1 MTNFSEFMEVFL
13 QMYNRD
19 NLIVQVAT
27 LYYKEKL
34 TQAQVAK
41 KLHLSRPTVSQ
52 MLNEARERGIVTI
65 TIHHPD
71 SNLYSQ
77 QFSISEKYNLSTVL
91 IANNSTSTNSETIKK
106 DLGQLCANYIEER
119 IQEFNSLGLGWG
131 TTIFEYVNEASYV
144 NSNSLEIIPL
154 IGGIGI
160 HDTQY
165 HSNHLAFRLSEKY
178 SGGVSYFYAPAIA
191 ESKEV
196 RDLFASTT
204 LYKDIYKKALNVDIA
219 ILGVGNPIESSTY
232 KKLGYFSEEEE
243 NQIRESEAI
252 GDIVGSFFDE
262 KGECVK
268 IPVTERMMGV
278 TLDDLNEI
286 PEVLVMA
293 SGKEKINS
301 IQVLL
306 EKGVINHLIIDQEI
320 ANGLLGN

>member
-1 MTNFSEFMEVFL
+1 MEVFL

-27 LYYKEKL
+27 LYYEEKL
-34 TQAQVAK
+34 TQAEVAK

-77 QFSISEKYNLSTVL
+77 QYALSEKYNLSTVH
-91 IANNSTSTNSETIKK
+91 IANKSINSDNTKK
-106 DLGQLCANYIEER
+106 ELGQLCATYIESR
-119 IQEFNSLGLGWG
+119 INEFKTLGLGWG

-144 NSNSLEIIPL
+144 ISNSLEVIPL

-160 HDTQY
+160 QNTHY

-178 SGGVSYFYAPAIA
+178 SSDVSYFYAPAIA
-191 ESKEV
+191 ESKEI

-204 LYKDIYKKALNVDIA
+204 LYQDIYKKSVEVDIA

-232 KKLGYFSEEEE
+232 KTLGYFSEEEE
-243 NQIRESEAI
+243 NEIRDSDAI
-252 GDIVGSFFDE
+252 GDIVGSFFND
-262 KGECVK
+262 KGESVY
-268 IPVTERMMGV
+268 IPITERMMGI
-278 TLDDLNEI
+278 TLEDLKNVK
-286 PEVLVMA
+286 EVIVIA
-293 SGKEKINS
+293 SGIEKIPS
-301 IQVLL
+301 IQTLL
-306 EKGVINHLIIDQEI
+306 KIGVIDHLFIDQEI
-320 ANGLLGN
+320 ANGLLDN